1 MFRVSYLYIYII
13 LLYILINNTKQIRN
27 TCFVL
32 FLAVLFLA
40 LKYNNVLKVE
50 IGLEKF
56 LQKKNF
62 KTRFYT
68 GRKKEKV
75 KDEKTIPGGKMV
87 F

>member
-1 MFRVSYLYIYII
+1 
-13 LLYILINNTKQIRN
+13 
-27 TCFVL
+27 
-32 FLAVLFLA
+32 LA